1 MVSSSGRPVGTDRC
15 RGDRRSDSRRSHGC
29 CSPVFPHPSSIVN
42 SSGFTL
48 IELLVVIA
56 IVAVLLAILLPVMRS
71 ARERAHRMVC
81 MNNLRQLTTAWIA
94 YADEHDGKLVS
105 GSAFG
110 TTIRD
115 NRRKLEG
122 WVGQAFWF
130 PRSRRALIESRS
142 KGPLWPYL
150 RNVDVYRCPR
160 GREGHAVTYTPVV
173 AANNHHVGVEGTCV
187 PDSGEWEVTEAGVRV
202 GSTVL
207 KLTKLTDILSPGPA
221 ARAVFIDMGQ
231 TPTSFDFYVYY
242 RCPTWK
248 SFSGPP
254 IRHGEGTTLSMADG
268 HAEYWKWKGRETVD
282 IPRESLATHNTYA
295 ELLAGGVDYEPQTE
309 DGLYDLARLQRTTW
323 GRLGYSDEASP

>member
-1 MVSSSGRPVGTDRC
+1 MVSSSGRPVGTDRF
-15 RGDRRSDSRRSHGC
+15 RGDRRRDSRRSRGR
-29 CSPVFPHPSSIVN
+29 CSPIFPHPSSIVN

-56 IVAVLLAILLPVMRS
+56 IIAVLLAILVPVTRS

-122 WVGQAFWF
+122 WVGGGFWF

-150 RNVDVYRCPR
+150 RNVGVYRCPR

-173 AANNHHVGVEGTCV
+173 AANNHSADVEGTYM
-187 PDSGEWEVTEAGVRV
+187 PNDGRSEPPFGARV

-207 KLTKLTDILSPGPA
+207 KLTKLTDILSPGPT

-231 TPTSFDFYVYY
+231 TPTSPDFYVHYHY
-242 RCPTWK
+242 RKWM

-254 IRHGEGTTLSMADG
+254 VRHGEGTTLSMADG
-268 HAEYWKWKGRETVD
+268 HTEHWKWKGRETVD
-282 IPRESLATHNTYA
+282 MPRELLATHNTYA

-309 DGLYDLARLQRTTW
+309 DGLYDLARLQRATW
-323 GRLGYSDEASP
+323 GRLGYSDEESR